1 MKKQIVIRAAV
12 LAALSLAAAI
22 LTVFALDGRNN
33 GTVQA
38 VRPMPESYHVLP
50 LANSMESAVATSPA
64 PLHGEALPTVSPET
78 TVSIPVSGTEREGVL
93 FTLIVAGESVPVAYG
108 VEEAT
113 LTRMPGWLP
122 SSALPGQDGMCV
134 VYGHRNRNHLK
145 ALENVER
152 VDAITVAMDG
162 VAYVYTVSDIMI
174 YDSTDDFRL
183 PTMDGKTLV
192 LATCYP
198 FRYSGH
204 APGKV
209 AFLLSQQDDDFNQE
223 NSDRYDR

>member
-1 MKKQIVIRAAV
+1 MI
-12 LAALSLAAAI
+12 AALSLTAVILAA
-22 LTVFALDGRNN
+22 FAFDGRDN

-38 VRPMPESYHVLP
+38 AHPMPESYHVLP

-64 PLHGEALPTVSPET
+64 PLHGEALPAVSPET

-93 FTLIVAGESVPVAYG
+93 FTLIVAGEFVPVAYG

-145 ALENVER
+145 VLENVER
-152 VDAITVAMDG
+152 GDAITVAMDG

-183 PTMDGKTLV
+183 PTMDGKTLA

-198 FRYSGH
+198 FHYAGG
-204 APGKV
+204 APGKIV
-209 AFLLSQQDDDFNQE
+209 LIAE
-223 NSDRYDR
+223 CT

>member
-12 LAALSLAAAI
+12 LAALLLTAAI
-22 LTVFALDGRNN
+22 LVVFAFDGRDS

-50 LANSMESAVATSPA
+50 LPNSMESAVATSPA

-145 ALENVER
+145 VLENVER
-152 VDAITVAMDG
+152 GDAITVAMDG

-174 YDSTDDFRL
+174 YDSADSFRL
-183 PTMDGKTLV
+183 PAIAGKSLV

-204 APGKV
+204 APGKIV
-209 AFLLSQQDDDFNQE
+209 LIAE
-223 NSDRYDR
+223 CA

>member
-12 LAALSLAAAI
+12 LAALSLTAAI
-22 LTVFALDGRNN
+22 LVVFAFDGRDN

-64 PLHGEALPTVSPET
+64 PLHGEALPAVSPET
-78 TVSIPVSGTEREGVL
+78 TVPIPVSGTEREGVL

-152 VDAITVAMDG
+152 GDAITVAMDG

-174 YDSTDDFRL
+174 YDSTDDSRL
-183 PTMDGKTLV
+183 PTVDGKTLA

-198 FRYSGH
+198 FHYAGG
-204 APGKV
+204 APGKIV
-209 AFLLSQQDDDFNQE
+209 LIAE
-223 NSDRYDR
+223 CT

>member
-12 LAALSLAAAI
+12 LAALLLTAAI
-22 LTVFALDGRNN
+22 LVVFAFDGRDS

-50 LANSMESAVATSPA
+50 LPNSMESAVATSPA

-93 FTLIVAGESVPVAYG
+93 FTLIVAGEFVPVAYG

-152 VDAITVAMDG
+152 GDAITVAMDG

-174 YDSTDDFRL
+174 YDSADSFRL
-183 PTMDGKTLV
+183 PAIAGKSLV

-204 APGKV
+204 APGKIV
-209 AFLLSQQDDDFNQE
+209 LIAE
-223 NSDRYDR
+223 CA

>member
-1 MKKQIVIRAAV
+1 MIAALLLTAVI
-12 LAALSLAAAI
+12 LAA
-22 LTVFALDGRNN
+22 FAFDGRDN

-64 PLHGEALPTVSPET
+64 PLHGEALPAVSPET

-93 FTLIVAGESVPVAYG
+93 FTLIVAGEFVPVAYG

-145 ALENVER
+145 VLENVEQG
-152 VDAITVAMDG
+152 DAITVAMDG

-183 PTMDGKTLV
+183 PTVDGKTLA

-198 FRYSGH
+198 FHYAGG
-204 APGKV
+204 APGKIV
-209 AFLLSQQDDDFNQE
+209 LIAE
-223 NSDRYDR
+223 CT

>member
-1 MKKQIVIRAAV
+1 
-12 LAALSLAAAI
+12 
-22 LTVFALDGRNN
+22 
-33 GTVQA
+33 
-38 VRPMPESYHVLP
+38 MPESYHVLP
-50 LANSMESAVATSPA
+50 LPNSMESALATTPA
-64 PLHGEALPTVSPET
+64 PIYGEALPAVSPET

-152 VDAITVAMDG
+152 GDAITVAMDG

-183 PTMDGKTLV
+183 PTMDGKTLA

-198 FRYSGH
+198 FHYAGG
-204 APGKV
+204 APGKIV
-209 AFLLSQQDDDFNQE
+209 LIAE
-223 NSDRYDR
+223 CT

>member
-1 MKKQIVIRAAV
+1 MKKTSRKGAAV
-12 LAALSLAAAI
+12 IAALSVTVIILGIIAFVPQEREHPFAEIQPPAAPGIVHIELMNTPITSSVTISVPAQ
-22 LTVFALDGRNN
+22 TPEA
-33 GTVQA
+33 
-38 VRPMPESYHVLP
+38 MP
-50 LANSMESAVATSPA
+50 TPA
-64 PLHGEALPTVSPET
+64 PTATPVPEK
-78 TVSIPVSGTEREGVL
+78 ENEDF
-93 FTLIVAGESVPVAYG
+93 FTLDILNDTISVAYG

-152 VDAITVAMDG
+152 GDAITVAMDG

-183 PTMDGKTLV
+183 PTMDGKTLA